1 MKVYYL
7 PNTASA
13 NIQCCGAW
21 IHIGHRLM
29 GVAPNWW
36 YEARNRSKGSF
47 RLGLSIL
54 VPDYQCASRTVF
66 KLAVGRFVF
75 ARHSRGERG
84 AESGLSFRI
93 RR

>member
-1 MKVYYL
+1 MRAYYL
-7 PNTASA
+7 PNTAAA

-21 IHIGHRLM
+21 LHIGHRLM
-29 GVAPNWW
+29 GIAPNWW
-36 YEARNRSKGSF
+36 YEARNRSKRPF

-66 KLAVGRFVF
+66 KLAVCRFDF
-75 ARHSRGERG
+75 AWRSRGERG
-84 AESGLSFRI
+84 AESGLSLRV